1 MPCLT
6 LPSPLGIALLRTPC
20 SMGAHPRFDRRTDIG
35 ASPRP
40 SRFSP
45 KVCAHHHNAL
55 YLAPSMPPT
64 PWTDLGRALFVR
76 AYLDGNHR
84 IIEQGHSSCA
94 ARSSRT
100 YISDHRDKFR
110 NGSVKMWATD
120 EANVAPTVVL
130 YAPGLCVDLD
140 GVPSRLSQGCVRLS

>member
-20 SMGAHPRFDRRTDIG
+20 SRGAHPKSDRRTGIG

-45 KVCAHHHNAL
+45 KVCAHHRNAL
-55 YLAPSMPPT
+55 DLAPSMPPT

-76 AYLDGNHR
+76 ACLDGNIGSWNR
-84 IIEQGHSSCA
+84 VTLAVRPGHHETTSLITGICFEMGALKCGLRMRPTSLPQSSYAHLACA
-94 ARSSRT
+94 WT
-100 YISDHRDKFR
+100 
-110 NGSVKMWATD
+110 
-120 EANVAPTVVL
+120 
-130 YAPGLCVDLD
+130 
-140 GVPSRLSQGCVRLS
+140 